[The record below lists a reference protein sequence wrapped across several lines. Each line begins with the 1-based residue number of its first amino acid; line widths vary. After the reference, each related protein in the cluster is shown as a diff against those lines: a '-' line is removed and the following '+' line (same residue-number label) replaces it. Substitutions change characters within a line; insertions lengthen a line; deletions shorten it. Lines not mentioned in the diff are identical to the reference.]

1 MKEFE
6 NEMKKI
12 YCYKTIIK
20 ALKEKVFEGITEG
33 TKRDLNKLFQ
43 NEWLLN
49 KYIKEKNNRKEN
61 FNLIMKYLIFE
72 ETRIIPVTSK
82 KGDLLL
88 KQENIYFNNLVRTL
102 NNLSD
107 LFIKDFSF
115 NIGGERLWIS
125 DIKKFDTIE
134 NFLKKE
140 ITEAQFKKIKKIT
153 TEEIE

>member
-1 MKEFE
+1 
-6 NEMKKI
+6 
-12 YCYKTIIK
+12 
-20 ALKEKVFEGITEG
+20 
-33 TKRDLNKLFQ
+33 
-43 NEWLLN
+43 
-49 KYIKEKNNRKEN
+49 
-61 FNLIMKYLIFE
+61 
-72 ETRIIPVTSK
+72 
-82 KGDLLL
+82 
-88 KQENIYFNNLVRTL
+88 
-102 NNLSD
+102 LSD